1 MTAFLL
7 AALALM
13 SLAAVVVVWPL
24 WRTVPDDPAEAA
36 VAPRRGVAI
45 GLGTALAFFTAFMY
59 AMVGTPAALLPQ
71 PDPTAEVLAPTA
83 SDSAVSSPA
92 PSQAPPS
99 TGQGPA
105 GNAAGGMTPAQIE
118 GMVSRLAQR
127 LQQQP
132 DDVAGWRMLVRS
144 YETLGRYPQA
154 VDAWRRL
161 LALTPDDPD
170 LLTDYAV
177 TLGMSQGQSLAGEP
191 EEALNR
197 ALRLNPQHVQA
208 LALSGSAAYERA
220 DYPRAIAQWRRI
232 LENVPADA
240 EVRASIEGQIAKAQ
254 ALAAR
259 GQNGRAGP

>member
-1 MTAFLL
+1 MTPFLL
-7 AALALM
+7 SALVLL
-13 SLAAVVVVWPL
+13 SLAVAFVAWPL
-24 WRTVPDDPAEAA
+24 WRTLPDA
-36 VAPRRGVAI
+36 VDATWAPRRGTAI
-45 GLGTALAFFTAFMY
+45 GLSAALALFTAFMY
-59 AMVGTPAALLPQ
+59 AMVGTPAALLLQ
-71 PDPTAEVLAPTA
+71 ADPTSPSLASAAP
-83 SDSAVSSPA
+83 DSAAASAS
-92 PSQAPPS
+92 
-99 TGQGPA
+99 
-105 GNAAGGMTPAQIE
+105 AGGMTPAQIE
-118 GMVSRLAQR
+118 GMVARLAQR

-177 TLGMSQGQSLAGEP
+177 TLGMSQGQTLAGEP
-191 EEALNR
+191 EEAINQ

-208 LALSGSAAYERA
+208 LALSGSAAFERA

-232 LENVPADA
+232 LLSVPPDA

-259 GQNGRAGP
+259 GKAGQAGP